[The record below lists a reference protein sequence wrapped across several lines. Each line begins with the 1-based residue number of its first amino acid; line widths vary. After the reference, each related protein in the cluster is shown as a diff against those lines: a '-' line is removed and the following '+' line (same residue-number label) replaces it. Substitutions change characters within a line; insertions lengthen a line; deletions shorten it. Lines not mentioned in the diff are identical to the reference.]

1 MTVGQSL
8 IEWLYTF
15 GNIEIDESVI
25 IETDQVDAEAGSY
38 GLYKEPTK
46 TITQFID
53 GSRDVAERY
62 YLVVRQASKTNPDR
76 VSNQAWMEALER
88 WVFKQNLS
96 RNLPT
101 LDEEHQCYGVS
112 IAVSAYMAET
122 ETDTAAY
129 QVSFEIN
136 YQEEILDAESNS

>member
-15 GNIEIDESVI
+15 GNIEIDQTAI
-25 IETDQVDAEAGSY
+25 IETDQVDAAAGSY

-46 TITQFID
+46 TITSFVD

-62 YLVVRQASKTNPDR
+62 YLIVRQASKTNPDR

-88 WVFKQNLS
+88 WVFEQNLS
-96 RNLPT
+96 QNLPV
-101 LDEEHQCYGVS
+101 LDGKRQCYGVS

-136 YQEEILDAESNS
+136 YQEGK